1 VRDIHTPL
9 RPSGAETP
17 ENSPIGAGR
26 NERAPEESTL
36 RPFVDRLSKIMSSL
50 RRPIASALLILA
62 LADAAR
68 ADCIDDAAA
77 HHQVNA
83 AVLRA
88 IGWNE
93 SHLDPAAM
101 GHNANGSTDIGAFQI
116 NSAHLPDLARYGVT
130 ARLLGDGCV
139 SAYVAA
145 WQYRRQMDRFGN
157 TWAAIGAYHSRTP
170 SRSAWYA
177 NRIARILMSWGALP
191 RTALPYAEWATQ
203 GPGARDSLSPAPSKR
218 AASRPS
224 PEDLAP
230 DDAPELETA
239 LFDAQATHPP
249 AH

>member
-62 LADAAR
+62 L
-68 ADCIDDAAA
+68 
-77 HHQVNA
+77 